1 MRRGSASATVPSGV
15 RTGPRG
21 VVTWWAVA
29 EDRIDPGGPE
39 GALEPLSAYA
49 YLTVP
54 DRATRAQY
62 VAIMRIFAGT
72 LLSDLSAHDVADRLA
87 EQGIELPADVVAQ
100 RLESLRGWG
109 ALLTSSRPVRAAS
122 IREYHRARSRFQI
135 SPLGERVQ
143 RHAEEILSGADAARE
158 VSREQLGL
166 VARGLTELDRLTAAP
181 GGPEPQE
188 ALERVSTI
196 FAHFDGFADS
206 VRDFYAYLGEVIF
219 RYDLDGREFAGFK
232 ELLLDYAET
241 ITDDVAHYAPQVE
254 RGLAHLWPRL
264 PGLLELIDGAD
275 PGLGALAGADVRVR
289 RGHGRE
295 LSDWQALSSWFFDF
309 DGSGSQVSRLRD
321 ATLRAL
327 QALLASAKR
336 MVRTSPD
343 ELSRRRDLLRLASWL
358 DAADDDTAHDLFASA
373 FGMYGARHLGVASD
387 PETEVPAATS
397 WWHGPAVEV
406 PASLRERGSRSPY
419 GRTAKGEDYREQIAR
434 LRADA
439 EAQAERERAAAA
451 ELRKAARRLAQA
463 RLSGPAS
470 QLLLDL
476 VARCLAAA
484 APGFESAATGD
495 DDLDVDVELRRA
507 PGRSTTVLT
516 ADGELVLDELTLTI
530 RSRGAARTREAAG

>member
-1 MRRGSASATVPSGV
+1 MRRGSALATVPSGV

-29 EDRIDPGGPE
+29 EDRIGPGGPE

-54 DRATRAQY
+54 DRVTRAQY

-87 EQGIELPADVVAQ
+87 ERGVELPADVVAQ

-122 IREYHRARSRFQI
+122 IREYHRVRSRYQI

-143 RHAEEILSGADAARE
+143 RHAEETLAGANAARE

-166 VARGLTELDRLTAAP
+166 VARGLSELDRLTAAP

-196 FAHFDGFADS
+196 FAHFGAFTDS
-206 VRDFYAYLGEVIF
+206 VRDFYAYLGQVIF
-219 RYDLDGREFAGFK
+219 RYDLDGTEFAGFK

-289 RGHGRE
+289 RSRGRE

-327 QALLASAKR
+327 QALLANAKR
-336 MVRTSPD
+336 MVQPD

-406 PASLRERGSRSPY
+406 PASLRERGSRSAY
-419 GRTAKGEDYREQIAR
+419 GRTAKGEDYRAQIDR
-434 LRADA
+434 LRTDA
-439 EAQAERERAAAA
+439 EEQARRERAAAA
-451 ELRKAARRLAQA
+451 ELRTAARRLAQA

-476 VARCLAAA
+476 IARCLAGA

-516 ADGELVLDELTLTI
+516 ADGDLVLDELTLTI
-530 RSRGAARTREAAG
+530 RSRGASGTREAAG